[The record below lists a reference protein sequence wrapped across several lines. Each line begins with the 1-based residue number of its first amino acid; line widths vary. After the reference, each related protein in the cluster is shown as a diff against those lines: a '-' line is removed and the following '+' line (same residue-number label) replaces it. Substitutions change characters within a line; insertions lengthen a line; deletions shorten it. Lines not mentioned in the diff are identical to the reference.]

1 MKRLFLFIVIISS
14 LTYGFGQ
21 VDETEKIKPKRDS
34 EMMTL
39 LGSNNSLGG
48 YGGLS
53 MAYTQIDGKDAFS
66 FGARGAAIMGHSFA
80 LGFGGSG
87 FVTDLFYDSEL
98 NSDVNIAGGYGG
110 LFFEPII
117 FPRFPVHLSIPVLVG
132 VGGVAYSSVNRRWEE
147 DLFVEDSEVFFVV
160 EPGAEIELNVTRFFR
175 FSFGAYY
182 RYTSNIQL
190 QYSSKKDILNGFS
203 FGVNFKFGKF

>member
-1 MKRLFLFIVIISS
+1 MKKLFLFMMMVSVLAS
-14 LTYGFGQ
+14 VYAQ
-21 VDETEKIKPKRDS
+21 EDETIEIKTRNDDD
-34 EMMTL
+34 MMTL
-39 LGSNNSLGG
+39 LGSSNALGG

-53 MAYTQIDGKDAFS
+53 ILYSEINGKDGFC

-87 FVTDLFYDSEL
+87 FVTDIFYDDAL
-98 NSDVNIAGGYGG
+98 ATDVSIAGGYGG

-117 FPRFPVHLSIPVLVG
+117 LPKFPVHVTIPVLVG
-132 VGGVAYSSVNRRWEE
+132 VGGVAYSSVNDTWEE
-147 DLFVEDSEVFFVV
+147 DWFVEDSEAFFVV
-160 EPGAEIELNVTRFFR
+160 EPGVELELNVTKFFR

-190 QYSSKKDILNGFS
+190 QNSPKDMLHGFS
-203 FGVNFKFGKF
+203 YGVNFKFGKF